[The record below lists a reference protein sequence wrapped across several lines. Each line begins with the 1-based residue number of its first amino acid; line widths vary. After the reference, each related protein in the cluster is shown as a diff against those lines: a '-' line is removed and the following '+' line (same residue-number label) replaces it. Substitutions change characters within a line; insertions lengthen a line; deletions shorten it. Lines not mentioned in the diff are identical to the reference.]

1 MAGVLL
7 PGSARGGGGDIE
19 GVTAGDGL
27 SGGGSSGSV
36 TVTLDLNELTAAAVA
51 DGDFIAI
58 IDANDS
64 NASRK
69 EAVAD
74 LATLFAGTGLT
85 ASSSV
90 ISVDDS
96 TASAKGAVIVA
107 GGDGAAVSY
116 SSGTATVAVDLGT
129 NPGLEIASNKLQIA
143 KGISQHDV
151 AQFAAGVVDDDFL
164 RVDGTT
170 IEGRSASEVLSDIG
184 GQATLTFG
192 ISNTNAVKVD
202 SASVADDEYARFT
215 ADGLE
220 SRSTSEVL
228 SDISAAPAA
237 GSANIVTTGALD
249 SGSITSNFGAINNG
263 ASAITTTGTVS
274 AGSVTLGDTGQ
285 LIIGDDAPSSDHTA
299 TGIVITM
306 TALTGLAIGEA
317 VYIDSNGKLDETDA
331 DAAGTMPAIG
341 VALEA
346 NSSGSDAEVKIL
358 LQGIFRDDTYN
369 FTPGA
374 DLFIGTNLGEITAT
388 APSGTGDFVQKV
400 GVALTADTI
409 YFNPSLDLIEHA

>member
-1 MAGVLL
+1 MIIVPG
-7 PGSARGGGGDIE
+7 GSAGDIE

-27 SGGGSSGSV
+27 SG
-36 TVTLDLNELTAAAVA
+36 TA
-51 DGDFIAI
+51 
-58 IDANDS
+58 
-64 NASRK
+64 
-69 EAVAD
+69 
-74 LATLFAGTGLT
+74 T
-85 ASSSV
+85 
-90 ISVDDS
+90 
-96 TASAKGAVIVA
+96 
-107 GGDGAAVSY
+107 
-116 SSGTATVAVDLGT
+116 SGTASLAVDLGT
-129 NPGLEIASNKLQIA
+129 NPGLEFASNKLQIA

-151 AQFAAGVVDDDFL
+151 PQFAAGVADEDFL
-164 RVDGTT
+164 KISGTT
-170 IEGRSASEVLSDIG
+170 VVG
-184 GQATLTFG
+184 
-192 ISNTNAVKVD
+192 
-202 SASVADDEYARFT
+202 
-215 ADGLE
+215 
-220 SRSTSEVL
+220 RSTSEVL
-228 SDISAAPAA
+228 SDIGAGAAA
-237 GSANIVTTGALD
+237 GSSSIVTTGALD

-274 AGSVTLGDTGQ
+274 AGTVTLGDTGQ

-306 TALTGLAIGEA
+306 TALDGLAVGEA

-358 LQGIFRDDTYN
+358 LQGIFRDESYS
-369 FTPGA
+369 FTPGQ

-400 GVALTADTI
+400 GVALTAKTI

>member
-1 MAGVLL
+1 MSDKTSATLL
-7 PGSARGGGGDIE
+7 PSIP
-19 GVTAGDGL
+19 
-27 SGGGSSGSV
+27 
-36 TVTLDLNELTAAAVA
+36 
-51 DGDFIAI
+51 I

-69 EAVAD
+69 ESVAD
-74 LATLFAGTGLT
+74 LATLFAGDGLA

-90 ISVDDS
+90 I
-96 TASAKGAVIVA
+96 G
-107 GGDGAAVSY
+107 
-116 SSGTATVAVDLGT
+116 VDLGT
-129 NPGLEIASNKLQIA
+129 NPGLEIDSNKLQIA

-151 AQFAAGVVDDDFL
+151 PQFAAGVDDNDFL
-164 RVDGTT
+164 KVDGTT

-215 ADGLE
+215 ANGLE

-228 SDISAAPAA
+228 SDIGAGAAA
-237 GSANIVTTGALD
+237 GSSSIVTTGALD

-299 TGIVITM
+299 TGVVITM

>member
-1 MAGVLL
+1 MIIV
-7 PGSARGGGGDIE
+7 PGGSTGDIE

-27 SGGGSSGSV
+27 SGTATSG
-36 TVTLDLNELTAAAVA
+36 TASLAV
-51 DGDFIAI
+51 
-58 IDANDS
+58 
-64 NASRK
+64 
-69 EAVAD
+69 D
-74 LATLFAGTGLT
+74 LATN
-85 ASSSV
+85 S
-90 ISVDDS
+90 
-96 TASAKGAVIVA
+96 
-107 GGDGAAVSY
+107 
-116 SSGTATVAVDLGT
+116 
-129 NPGLEIASNKLQIA
+129 GLEFDSNKLSIA

-151 AQFAAGVVDDDFL
+151 AQFAAGVSDDDFL

-184 GQATLTFG
+184 AGA
-192 ISNTNAVKVD
+192 
-202 SASVADDEYARFT
+202 
-215 ADGLE
+215 
-220 SRSTSEVL
+220 
-228 SDISAAPAA
+228 AA
-237 GSANIVTTGALD
+237 GSSSIVTTGALD
-249 SGSITSNFGAINNG
+249 AGSITSNFGAINNG
-263 ASAITTTGTVS
+263 SSAITTTGNVS
-274 AGSVTLGDTGQ
+274 AGTVTLGDTGQ

-306 TALTGLAIGEA
+306 TALDGLAVGEA

-346 NSSGSDAEVKIL
+346 NSSGSDAEVKVL
-358 LQGIFRDDTYN
+358 LQGVFRDDTYN

>member
-1 MAGVLL
+1 MIIVPG
-7 PGSARGGGGDIE
+7 GSAGDIE
-19 GVTAGDGL
+19 AVTAGDGL
-27 SGGGSSGSV
+27 SGGGNSGAV

-51 DGDFIAI
+51 DGDSIPI

-69 EAVAD
+69 ESVAD
-74 LATLFAGTGLT
+74 LATLFAGDGLA

-90 ISVDDS
+90 I
-96 TASAKGAVIVA
+96 G
-107 GGDGAAVSY
+107 
-116 SSGTATVAVDLGT
+116 VDLGT
-129 NPGLEIASNKLQIA
+129 NPGLEIDSNKLQIA

-151 AQFAAGVVDDDFL
+151 PQFTSGVADDDFL

-184 GQATLTFG
+184 AGA
-192 ISNTNAVKVD
+192 
-202 SASVADDEYARFT
+202 
-215 ADGLE
+215 
-220 SRSTSEVL
+220 
-228 SDISAAPAA
+228 AA
-237 GSANIVTTGALD
+237 GSSSIVTTGALD
-249 SGSITSNFGAINNG
+249 AGSITSNFGSINNG
-263 ASAITTTGTVS
+263 SSAITTTGTVS
-274 AGSVTLGDTGQ
+274 AGNVTLGDTGQ

-299 TGIVITM
+299 TGVVITM

-346 NSSGSDAEVKIL
+346 NSSGSDAEVKVL
-358 LQGIFRDDTYN
+358 LQGVFRDDTYN

>member
-1 MAGVLL
+1 MAGILL
-7 PGSARGGGGDIE
+7 PGSARGGSGDIE

-36 TVTLDLNELTAAAVA
+36 TLNLDLSGLSDVTPANGDKLATIDSDGANEQLTTVA
-51 DGDFIAI
+51 
-58 IDANDS
+58 S
-64 NASRK
+64 
-69 EAVAD
+69 
-74 LATLFAGTGLT
+74 LATLFAGDGLAAT
-85 ASSSV
+85 SSV
-90 ISVDDS
+90 L
-96 TASAKGAVIVA
+96 
-107 GGDGAAVSY
+107 
-116 SSGTATVAVDLGT
+116 AVDLGT
-129 NPGLEIASNKLQIA
+129 NPGLEISSNKLQIA

-151 AQFAAGVVDDDFL
+151 AQFTSGVVDDDFL

-215 ADGLE
+215 ANGLE

-228 SDISAAPAA
+228 SDIGAGAAA
-237 GSANIVTTGALD
+237 GSSSIVTTGALD

-299 TGIVITM
+299 TGVVITM

>member
-1 MAGVLL
+1 MIIV
-7 PGSARGGGGDIE
+7 PGGSLGDIE

-27 SGGGSSGSV
+27 SG
-36 TVTLDLNELTAAAVA
+36 TA
-51 DGDFIAI
+51 
-58 IDANDS
+58 
-64 NASRK
+64 
-69 EAVAD
+69 
-74 LATLFAGTGLT
+74 T
-85 ASSSV
+85 
-90 ISVDDS
+90 
-96 TASAKGAVIVA
+96 
-107 GGDGAAVSY
+107 
-116 SSGTATVAVDLGT
+116 SGTASLAVDLGT
-129 NPGLEIASNKLQIA
+129 NPGLEFASNKLQIA
-143 KGISQHDV
+143 KGIAQHDV
-151 AQFAAGVVDDDFL
+151 AQFTSGVSDDDFL
-164 RVDGTT
+164 RVDGSVV
-170 IEGRSASEVLSDIG
+170 EGRSASEVLSDIG
-184 GQATLTFG
+184 AGA
-192 ISNTNAVKVD
+192 
-202 SASVADDEYARFT
+202 
-215 ADGLE
+215 
-220 SRSTSEVL
+220 
-228 SDISAAPAA
+228 AA
-237 GSANIVTTGALD
+237 GSSSIVTTGALD
-249 SGSITSNFGAINNG
+249 AGSITSNFGSINNG
-263 ASAITTTGTVS
+263 ASAITTTGAVS

-299 TGIVITM
+299 TGVVITM

>member
-1 MAGVLL
+1 MIIV
-7 PGSARGGGGDIE
+7 PGASAGDIE

-27 SGGGSSGSV
+27 SGTATSG
-36 TVTLDLNELTAAAVA
+36 TASLAV
-51 DGDFIAI
+51 
-58 IDANDS
+58 
-64 NASRK
+64 
-69 EAVAD
+69 D
-74 LATLFAGTGLT
+74 LATN
-85 ASSSV
+85 S
-90 ISVDDS
+90 
-96 TASAKGAVIVA
+96 
-107 GGDGAAVSY
+107 
-116 SSGTATVAVDLGT
+116 
-129 NPGLEIASNKLQIA
+129 GLEFDSNKLSIA
-143 KGISQHDV
+143 KGVSQHDV
-151 AQFAAGVVDDDFL
+151 AQFAAGVDDNDFL
-164 RVDGTT
+164 KVDGTT

-184 GQATLTFG
+184 AGA
-192 ISNTNAVKVD
+192 
-202 SASVADDEYARFT
+202 
-215 ADGLE
+215 
-220 SRSTSEVL
+220 
-228 SDISAAPAA
+228 AA
-237 GSANIVTTGALD
+237 GSSSIVTTGALD
-249 SGSITSNFGAINNG
+249 AGSITSNFGAINNG

-299 TGIVITM
+299 TGVVITM

-358 LQGIFRDDTYN
+358 LQGIFRDESYS
-369 FTPGA
+369 FTPGE

-400 GVALTADTI
+400 GVALTAKTI